1 MTSRTWTGG
10 EHSRTHAPTHSRTL
24 LVVVAALA
32 LSAGQA
38 GAQAFPAEK
47 AAQVRAAVAECSA
60 AGAREDEAA
69 ARPAAERAA
78 GLLREWLQAEPR
90 GIDPRVLMA
99 GVRARCELPF
109 ADMMG
114 KGALIG
120 QANAL
125 LEEALQIDSTHWE
138 ARFTLAMHHFHTPE
152 FLGRTPDAIRH
163 LETLLRQQGDG
174 VQPHFANTY
183 LYLGDLYH
191 RGGRADDAAA
201 LWRRGAALFPAD
213 ARFAQKLAGGAGTA
227 AVTAAERDSSRAV
240 VMGAV
245 TVEGGTR
252 MDDTRSA
259 VALKRVDVL
268 TTPGGTA
275 DVMQAFQTAPGA
287 TRAEEGS
294 DLYVRGGDPAEAPV
308 FVDGARLFYPGRYE
322 TLNGSS
328 FGILDSQVL
337 DAAYFSS
344 GGFSARYGDALSG
357 VLDVRTIG
365 RPDTRTLALNA
376 NTVQLGTSLRLP
388 VTPELGAWAT
398 VRGTDAGLMLAMHG
412 RADEFARAPAALEGM
427 AGVVWAPRAG
437 SEVKL
442 TAMADEDA
450 LAREVDAYGYTGD
463 FHSRGSNRLAALSG
477 RTLLADGRV
486 ALRGAVSGSRRQT
499 RFRFG
504 VLDRERTD
512 RGATARVDADVS
524 LAGGGRVSFGAEGAW
539 MENAQAGTVPS
550 TDRLAPGSPVEA
562 LDAAED
568 ARHLGGYVEAERA
581 LSSSVAVIAGV
592 RADRLPGEEGWS
604 ADPRLALAWRTGEW
618 TLRLG
623 GGVFHQ
629 GRWRTR
635 YRVPDAGSPAG
646 TPTSARHLVAGA
658 ERGGEPSLK
667 VEGYVK
673 RYADYVRDG
682 EGPRITAGRARGI
695 DAILR
700 WSEQRALNGW
710 ITWSYLEGRVELG
723 DGRTV
728 PSAVDVRHSLT
739 GVARWSFRPRWELGS
754 TLRIGSGRPF
764 TDITGGEETADGRI
778 LPRYGDPNGER
789 LPGYRRLD
797 ARITRYLPMRA
808 GVGVVYLEALNVLDR
823 ANVSGYTY
831 GAGYAERRPVYSYF
845 SQPTLVLGLGLTF

>member
-1 MTSRTWTGG
+1 MRSKTILGAAG
-10 EHSRTHAPTHSRTL
+10 
-24 LVVVAALA
+24 VMAALA
-32 LSAGQA
+32 LWAGQA

-47 AAQVRAAVAECSA
+47 AAQVRAAVAECTA
-60 AGAREDEAA
+60 AGARKDETA
-69 ARPAAERAA
+69 ARPAITQATA
-78 GLLREWLQAEPR
+78 LLREWMQAEPR
-90 GIDPRVLMA
+90 GVEPRVRLA
-99 GVRARCELPF
+99 AVRVRCEIPF
-109 ADMMG
+109 TDMMG
-114 KGALIG
+114 AGSLVG
-120 QANAL
+120 QANGL

-138 ARFTLAMHHFHTPE
+138 ARFSLAMNHFHTPE

-163 LETLLRQQGDG
+163 LETLLRQQGDAA
-174 VQPHFANTY
+174 QPHFAETY
-183 LYLGDLYH
+183 LYLGDLY
-191 RGGRADDAAA
+191 RRTGRVDEATA

-213 ARFAQKLAGGAGTA
+213 GRFAEKLGTGGGASASTPA
-227 AVTAAERDSSRAV
+227 ARDSNRVV
-240 VMGAV
+240 VMEAI

-287 TRAEEGS
+287 TRASEGS

-322 TLNGSS
+322 TLNGAT

-365 RPDTRTLALNA
+365 RPGTRTLALNA

-388 VTPELGAWAT
+388 MAPSVGAWAS

-427 AGVVWAPRAG
+427 AGVVWEPRAG

-450 LAREVDAYGYTGD
+450 LAREVDAYGYSGP
-463 FHSRGSNRLAALSG
+463 FRSRGSNRLAALSG
-477 RTLLADGRV
+477 RTLLGEGRV
-486 ALRGAVSGSRRQT
+486 ALRGALSASRRQT

-539 MENAQAGTVPS
+539 MDNAQAGIVPS
-550 TDRLAPGSPVEA
+550 TDRLAPGSPA
-562 LDAAED
+562 DPLDRGED
-568 ARHLGGYVEAERA
+568 ARHVGGYVEAERA
-581 LSSSVAVIAGV
+581 LSPSLAVIAGM
-592 RADRLPGEEGWS
+592 RADQLPGEDAWS
-604 ADPRLALAWRTGEW
+604 ADPRLALAYRAGGW

-623 GGVFHQ
+623 GGAFHQ
-629 GRWRTR
+629 GRWRTK
-635 YRVPDAGSPAG
+635 YRVPEAGSPAG
-646 TPTSARHLVAGA
+646 TPTSARHLVLGA

-673 RYADYVRDG
+673 RYGDYVPDG
-682 EGPRITAGRARGI
+682 DGPRIEAGRVAGV
-695 DAILR
+695 DAIVR
-700 WSEQRALNGW
+700 WSEQRRLNGW
-710 ITWSYLEGRVELG
+710 ITYSYLDGQVELA
-723 DGRTV
+723 DGRTA

-739 GVARWSFRPRWELGS
+739 GVARWSFRPSWELGS
-754 TLRIGSGRPF
+754 TLRVGSGKPF
-764 TDITGGEETADGRI
+764 TAITGGGEDADGRVV
-778 LPRYGDPNGER
+778 PVYGAPNGAR
-789 LPGYRRLD
+789 LPTYRRLD
-797 ARITRYLPMRA
+797 ARVTRYVPMRA
-808 GVGVVYLEALNVLDR
+808 GVGVVYLETLNLLDTK
-823 ANVSGYTY
+823 NVAGYTY
-831 GAGYAERRPVYSYF
+831 GAGFAERRPTLSYF
-845 SQPTLVLGLGLTF
+845 SRRTLVLGLGLTF

>member
-1 MTSRTWTGG
+1 MKTTGC
-10 EHSRTHAPTHSRTL
+10 AAAL
-24 LVVVAALA
+24 VAALA
-32 LSAGQA
+32 LWAGRAQ
-38 GAQAFPAEK
+38 AQAFPAER
-47 AAQVRAAVAECSA
+47 AAEVRAAVEQCTAA
-60 AGAREDEAA
+60 AGSQEEAVARREAQRAA
-69 ARPAAERAA
+69 A
-78 GLLREWLQAEPR
+78 LLREWMQAEPR
-90 GIDPRVLMA
+90 GVEPRVRMA
-99 GVRARCELPF
+99 NVRARCELPF
-109 ADMMG
+109 ADLMG

-138 ARFTLAMHHFHTPE
+138 ARFTLAMHHFHSPE
-152 FLGRTPDAIRH
+152 FLGRAPEAIRH
-163 LETLLRQQGDG
+163 LEILLRQQGEG
-174 VQPHFANTY
+174 TQPHFAQTY
-183 LYLGDLYH
+183 LYLGDLY
-191 RGGRADDAAA
+191 RRAGRADDATAI
-201 LWRRGAALFPAD
+201 WRRGAALFPAD
-213 ARFAQKLAGGAGTA
+213 ARFAEKLGTGGTA
-227 AVTAAERDSSRAV
+227 SAAPSALRDSTRV
-240 VMGAV
+240 VALETI

-259 VALKRVDVL
+259 VALRRVDVL

-275 DVMQAFQTAPGA
+275 DVMQAFQAAPGA
-287 TRAEEGS
+287 TRAAEGS

-365 RPDTRTLALNA
+365 RPDTRTLSLNA

-388 VTPELGAWAT
+388 MTPNLGAWGT

-412 RADEFARAPAALEGM
+412 RADEFVRAPAALEGM
-427 AGVVWAPRAG
+427 AGVVWEPRAG

-450 LAREVDAYGYTGD
+450 LARQVDAYGFTGP
-463 FHSRGSNRLAALSG
+463 FRSNGSNRLAALSG
-477 RTLLADGRV
+477 RTLLGGDRV
-486 ALRGAVSGSRRQT
+486 ALRGAVSASRRQT

-524 LAGGGRVSFGAEGAW
+524 LAGGRVSVGAEGAW
-539 MENAQAGTVPS
+539 MDNAQSGIVPS
-550 TDRLAPGSPVEA
+550 SDRLAPGSPTLAVDSADEA
-562 LDAAED
+562 G
-568 ARHLGGYVEAERA
+568 HVGGYVEAERA
-581 LSSSVAVIAGV
+581 LSSSVALIAGI
-592 RADRLPGEEGWS
+592 RADRLPGEDAWS
-604 ADPRLALAWRTGEW
+604 ADPRLALAYRSGDW

-629 GRWRTR
+629 GRWRTK
-635 YRVPDAGSPAG
+635 YRVPDAGAPAG
-646 TPTSARHLVAGA
+646 TPTRAEHLVVGA

-673 RYADYVRDG
+673 RYADYVEDG
-682 EGPRITAGRARGI
+682 AGPRITAGRVAGV
-695 DAILR
+695 DAIVR

-710 ITWSYLEGRVELG
+710 ITYSYL
-723 DGRTV
+723 DGTVDLADGQTV

-739 GVARWSFRPRWELGS
+739 GVARWAFRPRWEMGS
-754 TLRIGSGRPF
+754 TLRVGTGRPF
-764 TDITGGEETADGRI
+764 TDITGGEAGADGRVV
-778 LPRYGDPNGER
+778 PVYGAPNGAR
-789 LPGYRRLD
+789 LPTYRRLD
-797 ARITRYLPMRA
+797 ARLTRYLPMRA
-808 GVGVVYLEALNVLDR
+808 GVGVIYLETLNLLDTK
-823 ANVSGYTY
+823 NVSGYTY
-831 GAGYAERRPVYSYF
+831 GAGYAERRPVNAYF
-845 SQPTLVLGLGLTF
+845 SQRTLVLGLGLTF

>member
-1 MTSRTWTGG
+1 MQSRTIL
-10 EHSRTHAPTHSRTL
+10 SAAA
-24 LVVVAALA
+24 VMAALA
-32 LSAGQA
+32 LSAGRA

-47 AAQVRAAVAECSA
+47 AAQVRAAVAECTA
-60 AGAREDEAA
+60 AGERKDEAA
-69 ARPAAERAA
+69 ARPAIQQATA
-78 GLLREWLQAEPR
+78 LLREWMQAEPR
-90 GIDPRVLMA
+90 GVEARVRMA
-99 GVRARCELPF
+99 NVRARCEIPF
-109 ADMMG
+109 TDMMSA
-114 KGALIG
+114 GALIG

-125 LEEALQIDSTHWE
+125 LEEALAIDSTHWE

-163 LETLLRQQGDG
+163 LEIVLRQQGDRAE
-174 VQPHFANTY
+174 PHFAETY
-183 LYLGDLYH
+183 LFLGDAYH
-191 RGGRADDAAA
+191 RTGRADEAKA
-201 LWRRGAALFPAD
+201 LWRRGATLFPAD
-213 ARFAQKLAGGAGTA
+213 PRFTARLGAGGGA
-227 AVTAAERDSSRAV
+227 AASAPAPRDSNRV
-240 VMGAV
+240 VLLEAI

-287 TRAEEGS
+287 TRAAEGS

-322 TLNGSS
+322 TLNGAT

-365 RPDTRTLALNA
+365 KPDTRTLALNA

-388 VTPELGAWAT
+388 MTQKLGAWGT

-427 AGVVWAPRAG
+427 AGMVWEPRAG

-442 TAMADEDA
+442 MAMADEDA
-450 LAREVDAYGYTGD
+450 LAREVDAYGYSGP
-463 FHSRGSNRLAALSG
+463 FRSRGSNRLAALSG
-477 RTLLADGRV
+477 RTLLGKGRV
-486 ALRGAVSGSRRQT
+486 AVRGAVSASRRQT

-539 MENAQAGTVPS
+539 MDNAQAGMVPS
-550 TDRLAPGSPVEA
+550 TDRLSPGSPAEV
-562 LDAAED
+562 LDSSED
-568 ARHLGGYVEAERA
+568 ARHVGAYVEAERA
-581 LSSSVAVIAGV
+581 LSPSLALIAGI
-592 RADRLPGEEGWS
+592 RADRLPGEDAWS
-604 ADPRLALAWRTGEW
+604 ADPRLALAYRAGEW
-618 TLRLG
+618 TMRLG

-629 GRWRTR
+629 GRWRTK
-635 YRVPDAGSPAG
+635 YRVPDAGAPAG
-646 TPTSARHLVAGA
+646 TPTSARHLVIGA

-682 EGPRITAGRARGI
+682 EGPQISAGRVAGL
-695 DAILR
+695 DAIVR
-700 WSEQRALNGW
+700 WSEQRRLNGW
-710 ITWSYLEGRVELG
+710 ITWSYLDGEVELE
-723 DGRTV
+723 DGRTA

-739 GVARWSFRPRWELGS
+739 GVARWSFRPGWELGS
-754 TLRIGSGRPF
+754 TLRVGSGKPF
-764 TDITGGEETADGRI
+764 TNITGGTEREDGRMD
-778 LPRYGDPNGER
+778 PVYGAPNGER
-789 LPGYRRLD
+789 LPAYRRLD
-797 ARITRYLPMRA
+797 ARLTRYIPMRA
-808 GVGVVYLEALNVLDR
+808 GVGVVYLETLNVLDTK
-823 ANVSGYTY
+823 NVAGYTY
-831 GAGYAERRPVYSYF
+831 GAGYAERRPTHSYF
-845 SQPTLVLGLGLTF
+845 SQRTLVLGLGLTF

>member
-1 MTSRTWTGG
+1 MKRNGC
-10 EHSRTHAPTHSRTL
+10 AAAL
-24 LVVVAALA
+24 VAALA
-32 LSAGQA
+32 LWAGRAQ
-38 GAQAFPAEK
+38 AQAFPAER
-47 AAQVRAAVAECSA
+47 AAEVRAAVEQCTAAA
-60 AGAREDEAA
+60 AGQDEAV
-69 ARPAAERAA
+69 ARREAQRATA
-78 GLLREWLQAEPR
+78 LLREWMQAEPR
-90 GIDPRVLMA
+90 GVEPRVRMA
-99 GVRARCELPF
+99 NVRARCELPF
-109 ADMMG
+109 ADLMG

-138 ARFTLAMHHFHTPE
+138 ARFTLAMHHFHSPE
-152 FLGRTPDAIRH
+152 FLGRAPEAIRH
-163 LETLLRQQGDG
+163 LEILLRQQRDG
-174 VQPHFANTY
+174 TQPHFAQTY
-183 LYLGDLYH
+183 LYLGDLY
-191 RGGRADDAAA
+191 RRAGRADDATAI
-201 LWRRGAALFPAD
+201 WRRGAALFPAD
-213 ARFAQKLAGGAGTA
+213 TRFAEKLGTGGTA
-227 AVTAAERDSSRAV
+227 SAAPSALRDSTRV
-240 VMGAV
+240 VALEAI

-259 VALKRVDVL
+259 VALRRVDVL

-275 DVMQAFQTAPGA
+275 DVMQAFQAAPGA
-287 TRAEEGS
+287 TRAAEGS

-365 RPDTRTLALNA
+365 RPDTRTLSLNA

-388 VTPELGAWAT
+388 MTPNLGAWGT

-412 RADEFARAPAALEGM
+412 RADEFVRAPAALEGM
-427 AGVVWAPRAG
+427 AGVVWEPRAG

-450 LAREVDAYGYTGD
+450 LARQVDAYGFTGP
-463 FHSRGSNRLAALSG
+463 FRSNGSNRLAALSG
-477 RTLLADGRV
+477 RTLLGGDRV
-486 ALRGAVSGSRRQT
+486 ALRGAVSASRRQT

-524 LAGGGRVSFGAEGAW
+524 LAGGRVSAGVEGAW
-539 MENAQAGTVPS
+539 MDNAQSGIVPS
-550 TDRLAPGSPVEA
+550 SDRLAPGSPTLAVDSADEA
-562 LDAAED
+562 G
-568 ARHLGGYVEAERA
+568 HVGGYVEAERA
-581 LSSSVAVIAGV
+581 LSSSVALIAGI
-592 RADRLPGEEGWS
+592 RADRLPGEDAWS
-604 ADPRLALAWRTGEW
+604 ADPRLALAYRSGDW

-629 GRWRTR
+629 GRWRTK
-635 YRVPDAGSPAG
+635 YRVPDAGAPAG
-646 TPTSARHLVAGA
+646 TPTRAEHLVVGA

-673 RYADYVRDG
+673 RYADYVEDG
-682 EGPRITAGRARGI
+682 AGPRITAGRVAGV
-695 DAILR
+695 DAIVR

-710 ITWSYLEGRVELG
+710 ITYSYL
-723 DGRTV
+723 DGTVDLADGSTV

-739 GVARWSFRPRWELGS
+739 GVARWSFRPQWELGS
-754 TLRIGSGRPF
+754 TLRLGTGRPF
-764 TDITGGEETADGRI
+764 TDITGGHQGADGRVV
-778 LPRYGDPNGER
+778 PVYGAPNGAR
-789 LPGYRRLD
+789 LPTYRRLD
-797 ARITRYLPMRA
+797 ARLTRYLPMRA
-808 GVGVVYLEALNVLDR
+808 GVGVIYLETLNLLDTK
-823 ANVSGYTY
+823 NVSGYTY
-831 GAGYAERRPVYSYF
+831 GAGYAERRPVNAYF
-845 SQPTLVLGLGLTF
+845 SQRTLVLGLGLTF

>member
-1 MTSRTWTGG
+1 
-10 EHSRTHAPTHSRTL
+10 
-24 LVVVAALA
+24 
-32 LSAGQA
+32 
-38 GAQAFPAEK
+38 
-47 AAQVRAAVAECSA
+47 
-60 AGAREDEAA
+60 GARQDQAA
-69 ARPAAERAA
+69 ARPAAQRAA

-99 GVRARCELPF
+99 GVRAQCELPF

-138 ARFTLAMHHFHTPE
+138 ARFTLAMHHYHTPE

-163 LETLLRQQGDG
+163 LETLLRQQGD
-174 VQPHFANTY
+174 VAQPHFANTY
-183 LYLGDLYH
+183 LYLGDLY
-191 RGGRADDAAA
+191 RRSGREADAAA
-201 LWRRGAALFPAD
+201 LWRRGAALFPSD
-213 ARFAQKLAGGAGTA
+213 ARFAEKLGGSAGGSAAAGTGTA
-227 AVTAAERDSSRAV
+227 ARDSGKV
-240 VMGAV
+240 VRMEAI

-259 VALKRVDVL
+259 VALTRVDVL

-275 DVMQAFQTAPGA
+275 DVMQAFQAAPGA
-287 TRAEEGS
+287 TRAAEGS

-344 GGFSARYGDALSG
+344 GGFGARYGDALSG

-376 NTVQLGTSLRLP
+376 NTVQLGTSVRLP
-388 VTPELGAWAT
+388 MTSSVGAWAT
-398 VRGTDAGLMLAMHG
+398 LRGTDAGLMLAMHG

-427 AGVVWAPRAG
+427 AGAVWTPRAG

-450 LAREVDAYGYTGD
+450 LAREVDAYGYTGP

-524 LAGGGRVSFGAEGAW
+524 LAGGGRLSFGAEGAW
-539 MENAQAGTVPS
+539 MDNAQAGTVPS
-550 TDRLAPGSPVEA
+550 TDRLAPGSPTDEI
-562 LDAAED
+562 DTAED

-581 LSSSVAVIAGV
+581 LSSSIAVIAGV

-618 TLRLG
+618 TLRMG

-629 GRWRTR
+629 GRWRTK

-646 TPTSARHLVAGA
+646 TPTRARHLVIGA

-673 RYADYVRDG
+673 EYADYVEDG
-682 EGPRITAGRARGI
+682 DGPQITAGSVRGI
-695 DAILR
+695 DAIVR
-700 WSEQRALNGW
+700 WSGERALNGW
-710 ITWSYLEGRVELG
+710 ITYSYLDGRVELE

-728 PSAVDVRHSLT
+728 PGAVDVRHSLT

-754 TLRIGSGRPF
+754 TLRLGSGKPF
-764 TDITGGEETADGRI
+764 TDITGGAEGADGRTV
-778 LPRYGDPNGER
+778 PVYGEPNGAR
-789 LPGYRRLD
+789 LPGYQRLD
-797 ARITRYLPMRA
+797 ARLTRYLPMRA

-823 ANVSGYTY
+823 ENVSGYTY

>member
-1 MTSRTWTGG
+1 MQSRMFVCTV
-10 EHSRTHAPTHSRTL
+10 A
-24 LVVVAALA
+24 VAAALA
-32 LSAGQA
+32 LSAGRA
-38 GAQAFPAEK
+38 GAQAVPAER
-47 AAQVRAAVAECSA
+47 AQQARAAVAECRA
-60 AGAREDEAA
+60 AGERKDEAA
-69 ARPAAERAA
+69 ARPAITRATA
-78 GLLREWLQAEPR
+78 LVREWMQAEPR
-90 GIDPRVLMA
+90 AVEPRVRMA
-99 GVRARCELPF
+99 NIRAQCEIPF

-114 KGALIG
+114 AGALIG

-152 FLGRTPDAIRH
+152 FLGRAPDAMRH
-163 LETLLRQQGDG
+163 LEILLRQQGDAA
-174 VQPHFANTY
+174 QPNFAETY
-183 LYLGDLYH
+183 LYLGDLY
-191 RGGRADDAAA
+191 RRAGRADDATAT
-201 LWRRGAALFPAD
+201 WRRGAVLFPSD
-213 ARFAQKLAGGAGTA
+213 ARFAQKLGTGGTA
-227 AVTAAERDSSRAV
+227 SAAPPAARDSNRV
-240 VMGAV
+240 VALEAI

-275 DVMQAFQTAPGA
+275 DVMQAFQTSPGA
-287 TRAEEGS
+287 TRAAEGS

-322 TLNGSS
+322 TLNGAT

-388 VTPELGAWAT
+388 MTDRLGAWGT

-427 AGVVWAPRAG
+427 AGVVWEPRAA

-450 LAREVDAYGYTGD
+450 LAREVDAYGYTGP
-463 FHSRGSNRLAALSG
+463 FRSRGSNRLAALSA
-477 RTLLADGRV
+477 RTLLGGDRV
-486 ALRGAVSGSRRQT
+486 ALRGAVSASRRQT

-539 MENAQAGTVPS
+539 MDNAQAGMVPS
-550 TDRLAPGSPVEA
+550 TDRLAPGSPAESV
-562 LDAAED
+562 DVAED
-568 ARHLGGYVEAERA
+568 ARHVGGYVEAERA
-581 LSSSVAVIAGV
+581 LGGSFALIAGV
-592 RADRLPGEEGWS
+592 RADRLPGEDAWS
-604 ADPRLALAWRTGEW
+604 ADPRLALAWRAGEW
-618 TLRLG
+618 TVRMG

-635 YRVPDAGSPAG
+635 YRVPDAGAPAG
-646 TPTSARHLVAGA
+646 TPTRAEHLVIGA

-673 RYADYVRDG
+673 RYGDYVMDG
-682 EGPRITAGRARGI
+682 EGPRITAGRVAGL
-695 DAILR
+695 DAIVR

-710 ITWSYLEGRVELG
+710 ITYSYLDGDVELE

-728 PSAVDVRHSLT
+728 PGAVDVRHSLT
-739 GVARWSFRPRWELGS
+739 GVGRWNFRPGWELGS
-754 TLRIGSGRPF
+754 TLRIGSGKPF
-764 TDITGGEETADGRI
+764 TDITGGAEGEGGRVTPI
-778 LPRYGDPNGER
+778 YGAPNGAR
-789 LPGYRRLD
+789 LPTYRRLD
-797 ARITRYLPMRA
+797 ARVTRYIPMRA
-808 GVGVVYLEALNVLDR
+808 GVGVVYLETLNLLDTK
-823 ANVSGYTY
+823 NVSGYTY
-831 GAGYAERRPVYSYF
+831 GAGYAERRPVNAYF
-845 SQPTLVLGLGLTF
+845 SQRTLVLGLGLTF